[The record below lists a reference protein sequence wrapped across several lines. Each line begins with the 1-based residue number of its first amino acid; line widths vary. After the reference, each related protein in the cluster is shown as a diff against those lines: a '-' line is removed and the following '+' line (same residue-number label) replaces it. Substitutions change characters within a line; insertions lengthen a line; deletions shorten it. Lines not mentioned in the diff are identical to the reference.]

1 MSHQLIRKILF
12 HAGKEMRKIEVRL
25 RRSRRTQ
32 IISLGLILGM
42 MGATIL
48 PALAKGQ
55 VVRASKHQNAIHLA
69 QFINPPR
76 PVPTPGELTKLI
88 NYLNHKDLKVRL
100 WAIQKLGIFG
110 PGSVAALPKLIS
122 FLQDTDAEVRW
133 NAASALGK
141 IGPGAKAA
149 VPQLMPLLQD
159 NNASVREIAAYALG
173 EIGSEAKAVVPQLI
187 SLLRDGDKRVR
198 LTAILALGK
207 LKAAK
212 ETVPQIIPLLQDPD
226 EETRIAAVKTLED
239 LGPATVQEALPFL
252 IKSYYRYEDRT
263 VFIIIRSA
271 GGSKAIPKMIANLPD
286 NNTVF
291 KISELVFHL
300 YGGCDD
306 YTFNDGDGDFSKVM
320 TATLVDHFKDK
331 KSPDRAA
338 IAYIIGKIFRPVKS
352 AAPALIAA
360 LNDRD
365 EDVRHSAVG
374 ALQRIDVMALRQ
386 ALIANLQ
393 HQDQDIRRT
402 AIEEVQLL
410 TKDIALINALQ
421 DKDENI
427 RQRAIKDLL
436 TIKFPDTPAI
446 WCALAPTNSVID
458 SIQRIFRRR

>member
-1 MSHQLIRKILF
+1 MSHQPIRKILF
-12 HAGKEMRKIEVRL
+12 HAGKEMRKIEARL
-25 RRSRRTQ
+25 RRSHITP
-32 IISLGLILGM
+32 IVSLSLIVGM

-55 VVRASKHQNAIHLA
+55 MVRGSNRHNAMHLA
-69 QFINPPR
+69 QLTDPPR
-76 PVPTPGELTKLI
+76 PVSTPGELRKLI
-88 NYLNHKDLKVRL
+88 NALNHRN
-100 WAIQKLGIFG
+100 
-110 PGSVAALPKLIS
+110 
-122 FLQDTDAEVRW
+122 AEVRW
-133 NAASALGK
+133 NSASALGK

-149 VPQLMPLLQD
+149 VPQLMPLLRD

-173 EIGSEAKAVVPQLI
+173 EIGSEAKAVVPQLLP
-187 SLLRDGDKRVR
+187 LLRDGDKRVR

-207 LKAAK
+207 LKAVK

-226 EETRIAAVKTLED
+226 EETRLAAVKTLED

-252 IKSYYRYEDRT
+252 IKSYYRYQDRT

-286 NNTVF
+286 NNAVF

-306 YTFNDGDGDFSKVM
+306 YTFNDRDGDFSKVM
-320 TATLVDHFKDK
+320 TATLVDHFNDK

-338 IAYIIGKIFRPVKS
+338 IAYIIGKIFPPVKS

-374 ALQRIDVMALRQ
+374 TLQRIDVMALRQ

-393 HQDQDIRRT
+393 HQDQEIRRT
-402 AIEEVQLL
+402 AIEEVQFL

-436 TIKFPDTPAI
+436 TIKLTDTPAI
-446 WCALAPTNSVID
+446 WCTLAPTNSVID